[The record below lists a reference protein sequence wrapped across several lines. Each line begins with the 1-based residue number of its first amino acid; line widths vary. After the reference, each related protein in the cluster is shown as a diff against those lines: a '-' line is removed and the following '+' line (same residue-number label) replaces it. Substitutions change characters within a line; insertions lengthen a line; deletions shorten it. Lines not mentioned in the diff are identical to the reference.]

1 MAVFKMPA
9 QIPKTSLPMMMVE
22 MVLIRD
28 KATEKALNMLKIK
41 IVFLLPMGIIIPPR
55 VHPRASPN
63 WAEKL
68 MIEFQS

>member
-1 MAVFKMPA
+1 MFKIPP
-9 QIPKTSLPMMMVE
+9 QIPKTSFPITMVG
-22 MVLIRD
+22 MVKTRD
-28 KATEKALNMLKIK
+28 RANERALTVLKIR

-63 WAEKL
+63 WAAKL